1 MNFVV
6 ARVPLT
12 PESYRRCRDELA
24 PGQLKRVS
32 AGPNCTLV
40 GYVVACPK
48 CGAAR
53 PHLDED
59 VGFREEEGPVLVGT
73 DRPPRC
79 ACGLS
84 LRVVADPDP
93 ALEAYAA

>member
-1 MNFVV
+1 MSLIA

-12 PESYRRCRDELA
+12 AASYRRCRDELR
-24 PGQLKRVS
+24 PGQVKRVS
-32 AGPNCTLV
+32 AGPRRVLV
-40 GYVVACPK
+40 GYVVACPA
-48 CGAAR
+48 CGVAR
-53 PHLDED
+53 PYLDED

>member
-1 MNFVV
+1 MAQLALVA

-12 PESYRRCRDELA
+12 AESYRRCRDELL

-32 AGPNCTLV
+32 VGPVRVLV
-40 GYVVACPK
+40 GYVVACPA

-53 PHLDED
+53 PYLDED
-59 VGFREEEGPVLVGT
+59 VGFREDAGALVELA
-73 DRPPRC
+73 RPPRC

-84 LRVVADPDP
+84 LRVDGG